1 MAGDDEHGLGAAL
14 RPAIEAREAGAENP
28 EQPDLLA
35 EQPLLGKIAKVDR
48 KDVPRGPGRP
58 KGARNKRTEELA
70 RYILGRYRDPLIGLA
85 DVVSTPIDA
94 LASALS
100 CDKLEA
106 AEFWR
111 KCAGEL
117 LPYVHQ
123 RKPQALQVEGASAG
137 MLMIVDLRD
146 GGQGGGQAVASEFGL
161 GMRIEQNQGVSE
173 DEAEKSHEGPSHG
186 EGK

>member
-1 MAGDDEHGLGAAL
+1 MGGDREHGLGAAL
-14 RPAIEAREAGAENP
+14 RPAMEAREGEGENA

-35 EQPLLGKIAKVDR
+35 EEPLLGGVAKVGR
-48 KDVPRGPGRP
+48 NELPRGPGRP

-94 LASALS
+94 LATALS

-123 RKPQALQVEGASAG
+123 RKPAAIQVEGASAG
-137 MLMIVDLRD
+137 MLMIVDLRE
-146 GGQGGGQAVASEFGL
+146 GTQQAVGSEFGL
-161 GMRIEQNQGVSE
+161 GMRIEQNQEVSG
-173 DEAEKSHEGPSHG
+173 DEPEKSHEPPSHE